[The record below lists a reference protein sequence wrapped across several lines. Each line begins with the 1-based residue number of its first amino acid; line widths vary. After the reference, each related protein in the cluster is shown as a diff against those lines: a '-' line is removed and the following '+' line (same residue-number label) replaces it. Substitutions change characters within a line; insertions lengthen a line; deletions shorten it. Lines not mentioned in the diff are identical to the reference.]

1 MAPDFWNDNRKAQA
15 QMQQLN
21 ALREEVST
29 WESIATQL
37 NDLHGLVELLEE
49 EPDEEMQDEV
59 AQSLLSLEEQVKKL
73 QFALMLNGEHDEKNA
88 ILSIHAGSGGVDA
101 QDWAEMLLR
110 MYLRWAEHHHFRTE
124 VYDYSEGEEAGL
136 KSTTVEITGRYAY
149 GYLRSEIGT
158 HRLIRLSPFDAAHRR
173 HTSFAKVEVLPDID
187 DTIEIT
193 IRPDD
198 IETDT
203 YRSTGAGGQHVNK
216 TDSAVRIR
224 HLPSG
229 IVVTC
234 QNERSQIQNREV
246 AMKLLRARLYEL
258 EQKKHEEETARLKG
272 ENVQADFG
280 TQIRSVTV
288 HPYTIVKDHR
298 TNYETGNTEGYLAGD
313 VDPFIYAYLQDKAGG
328 VMAARI
334 SHTFPSVALQHE
346 KNFHTQKTPQRGCC
360 GVFHR
365 LPCTYIER
373 QGVRSVQNRVALH
386 NVQDNGVYA
395 EP

>member
-1 MAPDFWNDNRKAQA
+1 MANKATRINQLEEESTAPDFWNDNRKAQT

-29 WESIATQL
+29 WEGIATQL
-37 NDLHGLVELLEE
+37 NDLHGLAELLEE
-49 EPDEEMQDEV
+49 EPDEEMQGEV
-59 AQSLLSLEEQVKKL
+59 AQSLPPLEEQIEKL

-88 ILSIHAGSGGVDA
+88 LLSIHAGSGGVDA

-110 MYLRWAEHHHFRTE
+110 MYLRWAERHHFRTE
-124 VYDYSEGEEAGL
+124 VYDYSEGDEAGL

-149 GYLRSEIGT
+149 GYLRSEVGT

-187 DTIEIT
+187 DTIEIS
-193 IRPDD
+193 IRPED
-198 IETDT
+198 IDVDT

-224 HLPSG
+224 HIPTG

-258 EQKKHEEETARLKG
+258 EQKKREEETARLKG
-272 ENVQADFG
+272 EHIQADFG
-280 TQIRSVTV
+280 TQIRSVTI

-298 TNYETGNTEGYLAGD
+298 TNYETGDTEGYLAGN
-313 VDPFIYAYLQDKAGG
+313 VDPFIFAYLQDKAGG
-328 VMAARI
+328 VVAA
-334 SHTFPSVALQHE
+334 E
-346 KNFHTQKTPQRGCC
+346 
-360 GVFHR
+360 
-365 LPCTYIER
+365 
-373 QGVRSVQNRVALH
+373 
-386 NVQDNGVYA
+386 
-395 EP
+395 